1 MNPNNKENLPPALRP
16 AQGIHLRPAKSLENN
31 PHISKVSSP
40 EDTAKLINWIRRSTR
55 LEMVRFD
62 AEIQQIREEL
72 IRRFIP

>member
-55 LEMVRFD
+55 L
-62 AEIQQIREEL
+62 
-72 IRRFIP
+72 